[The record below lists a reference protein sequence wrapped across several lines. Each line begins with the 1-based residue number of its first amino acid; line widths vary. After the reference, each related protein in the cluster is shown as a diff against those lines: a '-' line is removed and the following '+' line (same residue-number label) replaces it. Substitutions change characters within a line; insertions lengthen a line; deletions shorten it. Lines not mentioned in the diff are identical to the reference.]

1 MSQFNTKN
9 FTIEELAEE
18 IQQYVTDIETDANV
32 MITHTKSDAGVIG
45 LIEITVSLSTV
56 TQTQRAILFML
67 NMNLIDQ
74 QMIVANGDDT
84 YALSNGVQPVTIWNH
99 ISDFVESCE
108 QSQLAVF
115 VDYVRPDIY
124 TFVSYL

>member
-1 MSQFNTKN
+1 MLQFNTKK
-9 FTIEELAEE
+9 FTIKELAEE
-18 IQQYVTDIETDANV
+18 IQQYATDIETDANV
-32 MITHTKSDAGVIG
+32 TITNTKSDAGVIG

-56 TQTQRAILFML
+56 TRMQRAILFML

-74 QMIVANGDDT
+74 QLIVANGDDT
-84 YALSNGVQPVTIWNH
+84 YALSSSVQPVAIWNH

-115 VDYVRPDIY
+115 VDYVQPEIY

>member
-1 MSQFNTKN
+1 MLQFNTKK

-18 IQQYVTDIETDANV
+18 IQQNATAIKTDASV
-32 MITHTKSDAGVIG
+32 VITHTKSDAGAIG
-45 LIEITVSLSTV
+45 LIDITVSLSTV
-56 TQTQRAILFML
+56 TQMMRAIRFML

-74 QMIVANGDDT
+74 QLIVSNGDDT
-84 YALSNGVQPVTIWNH
+84 YTLSDDAQPVTVWNH

-115 VDYVRPDIY
+115 VDYVQPDIRV
-124 TFVSYL
+124 TC

>member
-1 MSQFNTKN
+1 MPQFNTKN

-18 IQQYVTDIETDANV
+18 IQQHATDINTDANV
-32 MITHTKSDAGVIG
+32 MITHAKSEAGAIG
-45 LIEITVSLSTV
+45 LIDITVSLSTV
-56 TQTQRAILFML
+56 TQMQRAILFML

-74 QMIVANGDDT
+74 QLIVANGDDT
-84 YALSNGVQPVTIWNH
+84 YTLSNDAQPVTVWNR

-115 VDYVRPDIY
+115 VDYVQPDIRA
-124 TFVSYL
+124 SR

>member
-1 MSQFNTKN
+1 MPQFNTKK

-18 IQQYVTDIETDANV
+18 IQQYATDIETDANV

-56 TQTQRAILFML
+56 TQMQRAILFML

>member
-1 MSQFNTKN
+1 MPQFNTKK

-18 IQQYVTDIETDANV
+18 IQQNTTAIKTDASV
-32 MITHTKSDAGVIG
+32 VITHTKSDAGAIG
-45 LIEITVSLSTV
+45 LIDITVSLSTV
-56 TQTQRAILFML
+56 TQMMRAISFML

-74 QMIVANGDDT
+74 QLIVSNSDDT
-84 YALSNGVQPVTIWNH
+84 YTLSDDAQPVTVWNH

-115 VDYVRPDIY
+115 VDYVQPDIRV
-124 TFVSYL
+124 TC

>member
-32 MITHTKSDAGVIG
+32 MITHTKSDAGAIG
-45 LIEITVSLSTV
+45 LIDITVSLSTV
-56 TQTQRAILFML
+56 TQMMRAIRFVL

-74 QMIVANGDDT
+74 QLIVSNSDDT
-84 YALSNGVQPVTIWNH
+84 YTLSDDAQPVTVWNH

>member
-1 MSQFNTKN
+1 MPQFNTKN
-9 FTIEELAEE
+9 FTIKELAEE
-18 IQQYVTDIETDANV
+18 IQQHATDIETDANV

-56 TQTQRAILFML
+56 TQMQRAILFML

-74 QMIVANGDDT
+74 QLITSNSDDT
-84 YALSNGVQPVTIWNH
+84 YTLSNDAKPVTVWNR

-115 VDYVRPDIY
+115 VDYVQPDIRA
-124 TFVSYL
+124 SR

>member
-1 MSQFNTKN
+1 MPQFNTKK

-18 IQQYVTDIETDANV
+18 IGRNATAIKTDANV
-32 MITHTKSDAGVIG
+32 TITHTKSEAGAIG
-45 LIEITVSLSTV
+45 LIDITISLSTV
-56 TQTQRAILFML
+56 TQMQRAILFML

-74 QMIVANGDDT
+74 QLIVSNSDDT
-84 YALSNGVQPVTIWNH
+84 YTLSNDAQPVTVWNR

-115 VDYVRPDIY
+115 IDYVRPDVHAIR
-124 TFVSYL
+124 

>member
-1 MSQFNTKN
+1 MSQFNSKN
-9 FTIEELAEE
+9 FTIDELAEE
-18 IQQYVTDIETDANV
+18 IQQYATDIETDANV

-56 TQTQRAILFML
+56 TQMQRAILFML

-74 QMIVANGDDT
+74 QLIISNSDDT
-84 YALSNGVQPVTIWNH
+84 YTLSNDTQPVTVWNR

-115 VDYVRPDIY
+115 VDYVQPDIRA
-124 TFVSYL
+124 SR

>member
-1 MSQFNTKN
+1 MPQFNTKK

-18 IQQYVTDIETDANV
+18 IQQHATAIKTDANV
-32 MITHTKSDAGVIG
+32 MITHTKSDAGAIG
-45 LIEITVSLSTV
+45 LIDITVSLSTV
-56 TQTQRAILFML
+56 TQMMRAIRFML

-74 QMIVANGDDT
+74 QLIVANGDDT
-84 YALSNGVQPVTIWNH
+84 YALSNSVQPVAIWNR

-115 VDYVRPDIY
+115 VDYVQPDIR
-124 TFVSYL
+124 TIR

>member
-1 MSQFNTKN
+1 MPQFNTKK

-18 IQQYVTDIETDANV
+18 IGRNATAIKTDANV
-32 MITHTKSDAGVIG
+32 MITHTKSEAGAIG
-45 LIEITVSLSTV
+45 LIDITVNLSTV
-56 TQTQRAILFML
+56 TQMQRAILFML

-74 QMIVANGDDT
+74 RLITSDGDDT
-84 YALSNGVQPVTIWNH
+84 YVLSNGVQPVAIWNH

-115 VDYVRPDIY
+115 VDYVQPDIRA
-124 TFVSYL
+124 SR

>member
-1 MSQFNTKN
+1 MLQFNMKK

-18 IQQYVTDIETDANV
+18 IQQYVTAIKTDASV
-32 MITHTKSDAGVIG
+32 VITHTKSDAGAIG
-45 LIEITVSLSTV
+45 LIDITVSLSTV
-56 TQTQRAILFML
+56 TQMMRAILFML

-74 QMIVANGDDT
+74 QLIISNGDDT
-84 YALSNGVQPVTIWNH
+84 YTLSNDAQPVAIWNH

-115 VDYVRPDIY
+115 IDYVRPDVHAIR
-124 TFVSYL
+124 

>member
-1 MSQFNTKN
+1 MPQFNTKK

-18 IQQYVTDIETDANV
+18 IQQHATDIETDANV
-32 MITHTKSDAGVIG
+32 MITHTKSEAGVIG
-45 LIEITVSLSTV
+45 LIDITVSLSTV
-56 TQTQRAILFML
+56 TQMQRAILFML

-74 QMIVANGDDT
+74 QLITSNSDDT
-84 YALSNGVQPVTIWNH
+84 YTLSNDAQPVIVWNR

-115 VDYVRPDIY
+115 VDYVQPGIRA
-124 TFVSYL
+124 SR

>member
-1 MSQFNTKN
+1 MPQFNTKK

-18 IQQYVTDIETDANV
+18 IQQYATDIETDANV

-56 TQTQRAILFML
+56 TQMQRAILFML

-74 QMIVANGDDT
+74 QLITSNSDDT
-84 YALSNGVQPVTIWNH
+84 YTLSNDAQPVTVWNR

-115 VDYVRPDIY
+115 VDYVQPDIHA
-124 TFVSYL
+124 SR

>member
-1 MSQFNTKN
+1 MPQFNTKK

-18 IQQYVTDIETDANV
+18 IQQYATDIETDANV

-56 TQTQRAILFML
+56 TQMQRAILFML

-74 QMIVANGDDT
+74 QLIVANGDDT
-84 YALSNGVQPVTIWNH
+84 YTLSNSVQQVAIWNH

>member
-32 MITHTKSDAGVIG
+32 MITHTKSDAGAIG
-45 LIEITVSLSTV
+45 LIDITVSLSTV
-56 TQTQRAILFML
+56 TQMMRAIRFML

-74 QMIVANGDDT
+74 QLIVSNSDDT
-84 YALSNGVQPVTIWNH
+84 YTLSDDAQPVTVWNH

>member
-1 MSQFNTKN
+1 MPQFNTKK
-9 FTIEELAEE
+9 FTIEKLAEE
-18 IQQYVTDIETDANV
+18 IQQYATAIKTDANV

-56 TQTQRAILFML
+56 TQIQRAILFML

-74 QMIVANGDDT
+74 QLIVANGDDT
-84 YALSNGVQPVTIWNH
+84 YALSDSVQPVTIWNH

-115 VDYVRPDIY
+115 VDYVQPDIRV
-124 TFVSYL
+124 TR

>member
-1 MSQFNTKN
+1 MPQFNTKK

-18 IQQYVTDIETDANV
+18 IGRNATAIKTDANV
-32 MITHTKSDAGVIG
+32 MITHTKSEAGAIG
-45 LIEITVSLSTV
+45 LIDITVNLSTV
-56 TQTQRAILFML
+56 TQMQRAILFML

-74 QMIVANGDDT
+74 QLITSNSDDT
-84 YALSNGVQPVTIWNH
+84 YTLSDDAQPVTIWNR

-115 VDYVRPDIY
+115 VDYVQPDIHA
-124 TFVSYL
+124 SR

>member
-1 MSQFNTKN
+1 MPQFNTKK

-18 IQQYVTDIETDANV
+18 IGRNATAIKTDANV
-32 MITHTKSDAGVIG
+32 MITHTKSEAGAIG
-45 LIEITVSLSTV
+45 LIDITVNLSTV
-56 TQTQRAILFML
+56 TQMQRAILFML

-74 QMIVANGDDT
+74 RLITSNGDDT
-84 YALSNGVQPVTIWNH
+84 YALSNGVQPVAIWNH

-115 VDYVRPDIY
+115 VDYVQPDIHA
-124 TFVSYL
+124 SR

>member
-18 IQQYVTDIETDANV
+18 LQQHATAIKTDANV
-32 MITHTKSDAGVIG
+32 MITHTKSEAGAIG
-45 LIEITVSLSTV
+45 LIDITISLSTV
-56 TQTQRAILFML
+56 TQMQRAILFML

-74 QMIVANGDDT
+74 QLIVANGDDT
-84 YALSNGVQPVTIWNH
+84 YALSNGVQPVAIWNY

-115 VDYVRPDIY
+115 VDYVQPDIRA
-124 TFVSYL
+124 SR

>member
-1 MSQFNTKN
+1 MTQFDPSHWTFN
-9 FTIEELAEE
+9 ELAEE
-18 IQQYVTDIETDANV
+18 LINHSHPLRTDTNA
-32 MITHTKSDAGVIG
+32 MITNTKSDAGVLG
-45 LIEITVSLSTV
+45 LIDITVNFQTV
-56 TQTQRAILFML
+56 TQMQRAILFML

-74 QMIVANGDDT
+74 QLIVANGDDT
-84 YALSNGVQPVTIWNH
+84 YVLSNGVQPVAIWNH

-115 VDYVRPDIY
+115 VDYVQPDIY

>member
-1 MSQFNTKN
+1 MPQFNTKK

-18 IQQYVTDIETDANV
+18 IQQYATDIETDANV
-32 MITHTKSDAGVIG
+32 MITHTKSDAGAIG
-45 LIEITVSLSTV
+45 LIDITVSLSTV
-56 TQTQRAILFML
+56 TQMMRAIRFML

-74 QMIVANGDDT
+74 QLIVSNSDDT
-84 YALSNGVQPVTIWNH
+84 YTLSDDAQPVTVWNH

-115 VDYVRPDIY
+115 VDYVQPDIRV
-124 TFVSYL
+124 TC